1 MNRSHSAPISDSA
14 KQIRILVADHNPLDS
29 QLLAEALGR
38 HPRFVIADIVIPE
51 KIMPLVPVHKIDVA
65 VIGVDFD
72 GTRKGLQVARLL
84 SARYPEVRIVVLPDV
99 DSRESV
105 MASFRCGAMGVF
117 CRTGPLSELHICIER
132 VSRGEIW
139 ASRSHSQFVLEALR
153 SIPSCEAIETGRI
166 GLLSHREL
174 QVAECA
180 AQGHSNKQIA
190 DRLGLSEHTIKNY
203 LFRTFE
209 KLGVSSRVELLF
221 LLFKESNTQATA
233 RGGIPFGAEIGH
245 PIEAYIKAA
254 EEGVVAAQFIVGLAH
269 LEGYCVERN
278 ERSAYYW
285 LRLAEKNSG
294 SIGQRSHDLL
304 EELRS
309 AVKTAEIEAMEHSI
323 AVAVQKNKL
332 LTSKRPAE
340 FIKASPN
347 SAPRAI
353 ARELSAGNKAKA
365 KVAS

>member
-1 MNRSHSAPISDSA
+1 MTRSHSAPISDSL
-14 KQIRILVADHNPLDS
+14 KNIRILVADHNPLNS
-29 QLLAEALGR
+29 QLLAQALGR
-38 HPRFVIADIVIPE
+38 HPGFAIAGIVIPE

-65 VIGVDFD
+65 MIGVDFV
-72 GTRKGLQVARLL
+72 GTKKGLQVARSL
-84 SARYPEVRIVVLPDV
+84 SVRHPEVHIVVLLDV

-117 CRTGPLSELHICIER
+117 CRTEPLSQLHTCIER

-139 ASRSHSQFVLEALR
+139 ASRSHSRFLLEALS

-180 AQGHSNKQIA
+180 VQGHSNKLIA
-190 DRLGLSEHTIKNY
+190 DQLGLSEHTIKNY
-203 LFRTFE
+203 LFRIFE
-209 KLGVSSRVELLF
+209 KLEVSNRVELLF
-221 LLFKESNTQATA
+221 LLFKECNTQGTG
-233 RGGIPFGAEIGH
+233 RSGIKFGAEMGH

-269 LEGYCVERN
+269 LEGHGVERN

-285 LRLAEKNSG
+285 LRMAEKNSG
-294 SIGQRSHDLL
+294 SIGQRSRDLL
-304 EELRS
+304 EKLRS
-309 AVKTAEIEAMEHSI
+309 TVKTAEIEAMEHSI
-323 AVAVQKNKL
+323 SVAVQDNKL
-332 LTSKRPAE
+332 WTSKRPAE

-353 ARELSAGNKAKA
+353 ARALSGSNKGE
-365 KVAS
+365 VAS

>member
-1 MNRSHSAPISDSA
+1 
-14 KQIRILVADHNPLDS
+14 
-29 QLLAEALGR
+29 
-38 HPRFVIADIVIPE
+38 
-51 KIMPLVPVHKIDVA
+51 
-65 VIGVDFD
+65 
-72 GTRKGLQVARLL
+72 
-84 SARYPEVRIVVLPDV
+84 V
-99 DSRESV
+99 DSGESV

-117 CRTGPLSELHICIER
+117 CRTEPLSELHSCIER

-139 ASRSHSQFVLEALR
+139 ARRSHSQFLLEALS
-153 SIPSCEAIETGRI
+153 SIPSYEGIETGRI

-190 DRLGLSEHTIKNY
+190 DQLGLSEHTIKNY

-209 KLGVSSRVELLF
+209 KLGVSNRVELLF
-221 LLFKESNTQATA
+221 LLFKECNAQGTG
-233 RGGIPFGAEIGH
+233 RGGIPFGTEIGH

-278 ERSAYYW
+278 QRSAYYW
-285 LRLAEKNSG
+285 LRMAEKNSG
-294 SIGQRSHDLL
+294 SIGKRSHDLL

-309 AVKTAEIEAMEHSI
+309 TVKTAEIEAMEHSI
-323 AVAVQKNKL
+323 AVAVQENKL

-340 FIKASPN
+340 FIKASLN

-353 ARELSAGNKAKA
+353 ARALSASNKA